1 MTLKILSAQS
11 NDNQYKLFDD
21 ILKVMKENGLLDY
34 FVLIGGWCLYLYRI
48 YYDNPPEII
57 ALRTNDIDLLIPR
70 KIRLTKDCDISAILR
85 GLGFEIIHSPEG
97 HIKFSREDFDV
108 EFLTPEIG
116 AGSDKPY
123 EFKQLN
129 LNAQQLRYLTIL
141 QDNVITMNYRGSPV
155 KIPNVQSFVIHKLLV
170 INKRKPVKRSKDIET
185 IKALMDFILTKPE
198 LLNDFMSAYNGLI
211 KGWKKT
217 YLDNSKKYLPEI
229 HELLIKI

>member
-1 MTLKILSAQS
+1 LKSSS
-11 NDNQYKLFDD
+11 NENNYRIFDAVIKRLHAEGVLND
-21 ILKVMKENGLLDY
+21 M
-34 FVLIGGWCLYLYRI
+34 VLIGGWCLYLYRI
-48 YYDNPPEII
+48 LYKNPPEII
-57 ALRTNDIDLLIPR
+57 ALRTSDIDLLVPR
-70 KIRLTKDCDISAILR
+70 KIRLSKKCDLASVLKEM
-85 GLGFEIIHSPEG
+85 GFEILHDLEG
-97 HIKFSREDFDV
+97 HIKFTREDFDV

-141 QDNVITMNYRGSPV
+141 QDNVITMNYQGSPV
-155 KIPNVQSFVIHKLLV
+155 KIPNIQSFIIHKMLV

-229 HELLIKI
+229 HEVLIKI

>member
-1 MTLKILSAQS
+1 MKSSS
-11 NDNQYKLFDD
+11 NENNYRIFDAV
-21 ILKVMKENGLLDY
+21 IKRLHTEGVLNGM
-34 FVLIGGWCLYLYRI
+34 VLIGGWCLYLYRI
-48 YYDNPPEII
+48 LYKNPPEII
-57 ALRTNDIDLLIPR
+57 ALRTSDIDLLVPR
-70 KIRLTKDCDISAILR
+70 KIRLSKKCDLTTVLKE
-85 GLGFEIIHSPEG
+85 LGFEILYDLEG
-97 HIKFSREDFDV
+97 HIKFTREDFDV

-141 QDNVITMNYRGSPV
+141 QDNVITMNYQGSPV
-155 KIPNVQSFVIHKLLV
+155 KIPNVQSFIIHKMLV
-170 INKRKPVKRSKDIET
+170 INKRKPDKRNKDIET
-185 IKALMDFILTKPE
+185 IKALTDFILTKPE

-229 HELLIKI
+229 HEVLIKI